1 MTERFGFTEKRIKDL
16 EPTPGKQ
23 VEYFDEKDKL
33 FGVRVSPGGRKTFF
47 VKKRVHGRLYRV
59 CLGNGLAWPDLSV
72 SDARELHKDA
82 LEELRKGV
90 NPNLI
95 KKRRTVENSDKRGI
109 LSAVFESYLAASS
122 MNDVSKRSYRYNF
135 NHFKDWWNKRVEDI
149 TADMVAARF
158 KEMSNIPYAANRALG
173 LLSYLMTYA
182 MKELNRP
189 AVNPVSGIEWN
200 PEPPRRVN
208 IAPETMPAFIAA
220 LDNIKGDSGSELY
233 KLLLFTGLRKSNAM
247 ELKWSNID
255 LEKKTLYVAE
265 TKNGDPL
272 LIPLCD
278 TVVDMLKSRKDKTQ
292 GSVWV
297 FPSQSRTGHLT
308 NTSNFD
314 RQIIAQGVKVYP
326 HMLRKRFTTTAKLLC
341 SGFVVDILTAHIP
354 TGSVTDK
361 NYTIPS
367 PEELRP
373 FTEQIEKELLF
384 MIEHGK
390 PSKKWLEKHFES

>member
-1 MTERFGFTEKRIKDL
+1 MTERIGFTEKRVKDL

-47 VKKRVHGRLYRV
+47 VKKRVHGRLIRV
-59 CLGNGLAWPDLSV
+59 CLGTWPEVSV
-72 SDARELHKDA
+72 LKAREELHKA
-82 LEELRKGV
+82 LDTLRKGI
-90 NPNLI
+90 NPNLD
-95 KKRRTVENSDKRGI
+95 KQRRTAENSDKNGI

-122 MNDVSKRSYRYNF
+122 MNAVSKRTYGYNF
-135 NHFKDWWNKRVEDI
+135 NHLKDWWSKRVEDI
-149 TADMVAARF
+149 SADMVKTRF
-158 KEMSNIPYAANRALG
+158 GELSKNAPYAANRSIG
-173 LLSYLMTYA
+173 LLSYLMA
-182 MKELNRP
+182 HSMKELKRP
-189 AVNPVSGIEWN
+189 AINPVAGIEWN
-200 PEPPRRVN
+200 KEAPRRVN
-208 IAPETMPAFIAA
+208 VPPETMPAFIAA

-247 ELKWSNID
+247 DLKWSKVD
-255 LEKKTLYVAE
+255 LDKKTLYVAE
-265 TKNGDPL
+265 TKNGEPL
-272 LIPLCD
+272 YIPLSGF
-278 TVVDMLKSRKDKTQ
+278 VVDLLKGRKNKTQ

-314 RQIIAQGVKVYP
+314 RQIVAQGVKVSP
-326 HMLRKRFTTTAKLLC
+326 HILRKRFTTTAKLLC
-341 SGFVVDILTAHIP
+341 PGFVVDILTSHIP

-373 FTEQIEKELLF
+373 FTETITAELLR
-384 MIEHGK
+384 MAGIEYPAHSG
-390 PSKKWLEKHFES
+390 E